1 MRVEWTIL
9 FDVMVRPKGA
19 QFGVYSLL
27 AVVIWCGHGP
37 VHGQRPAAQGLP
49 TFRVAADG
57 TAEYSTVQSAI
68 DHVPATGGT
77 VLIAPGTY
85 REQVI
90 INQSHVTLKGTNPDP
105 GKTIIVDDT
114 SQGTRGSKPSY
125 ATVHVLGDDF
135 HAENITFQNDFNRT
149 HEQVS
154 AGSQAQALN
163 LEGDRNILNHVQ
175 ILANQDTLY
184 VGAKGCGQSGSLR
197 MPPPSST
204 SFPPTAQPA
213 AVPAPRTP
221 CVPTPTRSYFTHC
234 VVAGNVDFIYGDGNA
249 VFNDCEIHST
259 LHAAGGYL
267 TAQGKYL
274 ADQQSTFVF
283 NHCHL
288 TAEPGEQ
295 HVFLGRPWRD
305 YASVVYLNCVM
316 EGHIEPAGW
325 REWTPGVTHRLD
337 TAFYAEYKSTGPGAN
352 AAAREPKSHQLT
364 SAEAKQFAATRFLAG
379 ADHWNPEKQAK

>member
-1 MRVEWTIL
+1 MLVN
-9 FDVMVRPKGA
+9 VMVRPKNA
-19 QFGVYSLL
+19 SLGFCSLFL
-27 AVVIWCGHGP
+27 AAACFSGGNAYGHP
-37 VHGQRPAAQGLP
+37 NRPAAAPSAL
-49 TFRVAADG
+49 TVRVAADG
-57 TAEYSTVQSAI
+57 KGDTTTVQSAI
-68 DHVPATGGT
+68 DRLPATGGI
-77 VLIAPGTY
+77 VLVAPGTY

-90 INQSHVTLKGTNPDP
+90 IDQSHVTIKGTGSDP
-105 GKTIIVDDT
+105 GQTILVDDT
-114 SQGTRGSKPSY
+114 SQGTRGNKPSY
-125 ATVHVLGDDF
+125 ATVHVLGNDF
-135 HAENITFQNDFNRT
+135 RAENITFQNDFNRT

-163 LEGDRNILNHVQ
+163 MEGDRNILDRVR

-184 VGAKGCGQSGSLR
+184 IGAKGCGQSGSLR
-197 MPPPSST
+197 TPPPSST
-204 SFPPTAQPA
+204 SFPPGTQPA
-213 AVPAPRTP
+213 PAAPRTP
-221 CVPTPTRSYFTHC
+221 CIPTPTRTYFTHC
-234 VVAGNVDFIYGDGNA
+234 VVAGNVDFIYGDGNG

-283 NHCHL
+283 NNCHL

-295 HVFLGRPWRD
+295 HVYLGRPWRD
-305 YASVVYLNCVM
+305 YASVVYLNCLM

-352 AAAREPKSHQLT
+352 PSAREPKSHQLT
-364 SAEAKQFAATRFLAG
+364 SAEAKQYEATRFLAG
-379 ADHWNPEKQAK
+379 SDHWNPEKQAK

>member
-1 MRVEWTIL
+1 ML
-9 FDVMVRPKGA
+9 FNVMVRPKSVLFGA
-19 QFGVYSLL
+19 CSLL
-27 AVVIWCGHGP
+27 ALAMWCGTGAI
-37 VHGQRPAAQGLP
+37 HGQQGQHAAVQSSA
-49 TFRVAADG
+49 TFHVAADG
-57 TAEYSTVQSAI
+57 TGDYSTVQSAI
-68 DHVPATGGT
+68 DHLPATGGI
-77 VLIAPGTY
+77 VLVGPGTY

-90 INQSHVTLKGTNPDP
+90 VNQSHVTIRGAGPDP
-105 GKTIIVDDT
+105 SKTILVDVT
-114 SQGTRGSKPSY
+114 SQGTRGNKPSY

-163 LEGDRNILNHVQ
+163 MEGDRNILANVR

-184 VGAKGCGQSGSLR
+184 IGARGCGQAGSLR
-197 MPPPSST
+197 TPPPSST
-204 SFPPTAQPA
+204 SFPPGSQPA
-213 AVPAPRTP
+213 PPAPRTP
-221 CVPTPTRSYFTHC
+221 CTPTPTRSYFTHC

-259 LHAAGGYL
+259 EHAAGGYL

-283 NHCHL
+283 NRCHL

-305 YASVVYLNCVM
+305 FASVVYLNCVM

-325 REWTPGVTHRLD
+325 REWTPGVTHKLD
-337 TAFYAEYKSTGPGAN
+337 TVFYAEYKSTGPGAN
-352 AAAREPKSHQLT
+352 PAARDPKSHQLT
-364 SAEAKQFAATRFLAG
+364 SAEAKQFETARFLAG
-379 ADHWNPEKQAK
+379 TDHWDTEKQTK

>member
-1 MRVEWTIL
+1 MAMLASAGT
-9 FDVMVRPKGA
+9 A
-19 QFGVYSLL
+19 QDATTL
-27 AVVIWCGHGP
+27 H
-37 VHGQRPAAQGLP
+37 
-49 TFRVAADG
+49 VAADG
-57 TAEYSTVQSAI
+57 TAQYATVQAAVDHLPASGGAI
-68 DHVPATGGT
+68 
-77 VLIAPGTY
+77 LIAPGTY

-90 INQSHVTLKGTNPDP
+90 IRQSHVTLKGTGPDP
-105 GKTIIVDDT
+105 SSTILVDDT
-114 SQGTRGSKPSY
+114 SQGTRGTKPSY
-125 ATVHVLGDDF
+125 ATVHVLGNDF
-135 HAENITFQNDFNRT
+135 RADNLTFQNDFNRT

-163 LEGDRNILNHVQ
+163 LEGDRNLLDHVH

-184 VGAKGCGQSGSLR
+184 IGAKGCGQSGSLR
-197 MPPPSST
+197 MPAPSSS
-204 SFPPTAQPA
+204 SFPPTAQP
-213 AVPAPRTP
+213 VPVPRAP
-221 CVPTPTRSYFTHC
+221 CIPTPTRSYFTHC

-274 ADQQSTFVF
+274 KDQQSAFVF

-305 YASVVYLNCVM
+305 YASVIYLNCVM

-352 AAAREPKSHQLT
+352 PSAREPKSHQLT
-364 SAEAKQFAATRFLAG
+364 KAEAAQYKTTRFLAG
-379 ADHWNPEKQAK
+379 SDRWNPEKQAK

>member
-1 MRVEWTIL
+1 
-9 FDVMVRPKGA
+9 
-19 QFGVYSLL
+19 
-27 AVVIWCGHGP
+27 
-37 VHGQRPAAQGLP
+37 
-49 TFRVAADG
+49 
-57 TAEYSTVQSAI
+57 
-68 DHVPATGGT
+68 
-77 VLIAPGTY
+77 
-85 REQVI
+85 
-90 INQSHVTLKGTNPDP
+90 
-105 GKTIIVDDT
+105 
-114 SQGTRGSKPSY
+114 
-125 ATVHVLGDDF
+125 VLGDDF

-163 LEGDRNILNHVQ
+163 LEGDRNILSNVH

-184 VGAKGCGQSGSLR
+184 VGARGCGQAGSLR
-197 MPPPSST
+197 SPPPSST
-204 SFPPTAQPA
+204 SFPPGSQPA
-213 AVPAPRTP
+213 PPAPRTP
-221 CVPTPTRSYFTHC
+221 CAPTPTRSYFTRC

-249 VFNDCEIHST
+249 VFNGCEIHST
-259 LHAAGGYL
+259 PHAAGGYL

-352 AAAREPKSHQLT
+352 PSAREPKSHQLT
-364 SAEAKQFAATRFLAG
+364 SAEAKQFETVQFLAG

>member
-1 MRVEWTIL
+1 MIAMLAGVGT
-9 FDVMVRPKGA
+9 A
-19 QFGVYSLL
+19 QRATAL
-27 AVVIWCGHGP
+27 H
-37 VHGQRPAAQGLP
+37 
-49 TFRVAADG
+49 VAADG
-57 TAEYSTVQSAI
+57 TGQYTTVQAAV
-68 DHVPATGGT
+68 DHLPATGGT
-77 VLIAPGTY
+77 ILIAPGTY

-90 INQSHVTLKGTNPDP
+90 INQSHVTLKGTGPDP
-105 GKTIIVDDT
+105 SSTILVDDT
-114 SQGTRGSKPSY
+114 SQGTRGAKPSY

-135 HAENITFQNDFNRT
+135 RADNLTFQNDFNRT

-154 AGSQAQALN
+154 QGQALN
-163 LEGDRNILNHVQ
+163 LEGDRNLLDHVH

-197 MPPPSST
+197 RPAPSNT
-204 SFPPTAQPA
+204 SFPPTSTSAPPRPPA
-213 AVPAPRTP
+213 AP

-234 VVAGNVDFIYGDGNA
+234 VVAGNVDFIYGDANA

-274 ADQQSTFVF
+274 KDQQSTFVF

-295 HVFLGRPWRD
+295 HVYLGRPWRP
-305 YASVVYLNCVM
+305 YASVVYLNCIM

-325 REWTPGVTHRLD
+325 KEWGATTHNLD

-352 AAAREPKSHQLT
+352 PSAREPKSHQLT
-364 SAEAKQFAATRFLAG
+364 AAEAKQYETARFLAG
-379 ADHWNPEKQAK
+379 TDRWNPQKLAK

>member
-1 MRVEWTIL
+1 ML
-9 FDVMVRPKGA
+9 FCVMVRPNN
-19 QFGVYSLL
+19 LL
-27 AVVIWCGHGP
+27 LTRFSALTIVLWAGSGSAVCQPKHG
-37 VHGQRPAAQGLP
+37 GMP
-49 TFRVAADG
+49 TLRVAANGGGD
-57 TAEYSTVQSAI
+57 YSTVQAAI
-68 DHVPATGGT
+68 DHLPATGGV
-77 VLIAPGTY
+77 VLVAPGTY

-90 INQSHVTLKGTNPDP
+90 INQSHITLKGTGADP
-105 GKTIIVDDT
+105 GQTIVVDDT
-114 SQGTRGSKPSY
+114 SQGTRGTKPSY

-135 HAENITFQNDFNRT
+135 HAENITFENDFNRT

-163 LEGDRNILNHVQ
+163 MEGDRNIIDHVR

-197 MPPPSST
+197 MPAPSSS

-213 AVPAPRTP
+213 PVPAPRTP
-221 CVPTPTRSYFTHC
+221 CVPTPTRSYFSRC
-234 VVAGNVDFIYGDGNA
+234 VVAGNVDFIYGDGNV

-283 NHCHL
+283 HHCHL

-305 YASVVYLNCVM
+305 YASVVYLHCVM

-325 REWTPGVTHRLD
+325 REWYPGTTHRLE
-337 TAFYAEYKSTGPGAN
+337 TAFYAEFDSTGPGAN
-352 AAAREPKSHQLT
+352 AAARDPHSHQLT
-364 SAEAKQFAATRFLAG
+364 AAQAKQYDTVRFLAG
-379 ADHWNPEKQAK
+379 SDHWNPEKEAK